1 MRSIPQTLNVPS
13 FSLSWGLNYD
23 DNDGNAKNYYCQHAF
38 GVSRVPGAIL
48 STLRAL
54 FELKLN
60 RFKWDLLLSP
70 CYRRG
75 NRAPN
80 KRRDFSKVT
89 QLIISRGRLKLK
101 LPVEA
106 TFLIPK

>member
-60 RFKWDLLLSP
+60 LFKWDCYYPHVTGEETEPQTKEGISP
-70 CYRRG
+70 R
-75 NRAPN
+75 
-80 KRRDFSKVT
+80 
-89 QLIISRGRLKLK
+89 
-101 LPVEA
+101 
-106 TFLIPK
+106 